1 MTTGQIILKK
11 PTVTLDRKPCRRA
24 RWVAYGI
31 ERISERYVILNLET
45 RLKRPDLIYAGSS
58 SKGAF
63 EAEYWAG
70 DDSYVGG
77 KRVEQGTHQTNIRI
91 PELDGWTMRMAATG
105 RYSIEILLE
114 RRES

>member
-1 MTTGQIILKK
+1 MTAGQIITK
-11 PTVTLDRKPCRRA
+11 PTITLDRKPCRRA
-24 RWVAYGI
+24 RWVTFGV

-45 RLKRPDLIYAGSS
+45 RLKRPELIYAGSSS

-70 DDSYVGG
+70 VDSYVGG

-91 PELDGWTMRMAATG
+91 PELDGWTMRMATTG
-105 RYSIEILLE
+105 RYTIEILLE
-114 RRES
+114 RREA

>member
-1 MTTGQIILKK
+1 MTPDQIIPKSV
-11 PTVTLDRKPCRRA
+11 VTLDRKPCRRA
-24 RWVAYGI
+24 RWVSLGV
-31 ERISERYVILNLET
+31 ERIGDRHAILNLET

-114 RRES
+114 KRES

>member
-1 MTTGQIILKK
+1 MTPDQIILKK

-24 RWVAYGI
+24 RWVSLGV
-31 ERISERYVILNLET
+31 ERIGERYAILSLET
-45 RLKRPDLIYAGSS
+45 RLKRPDLIYTGSS

-63 EAEYWAG
+63 VAEYWAG
-70 DDSYVGG
+70 DDSYLGG
-77 KRVEQGTHQTNIRI
+77 KRVEQGTHQTRIRI

>member
-1 MTTGQIILKK
+1 MTPDQIIPK
-11 PTVTLDRKPCRRA
+11 PAVTLDRKPCRRA
-24 RWVAYGI
+24 RWASLGV
-31 ERISERYVILNLET
+31 ERIGERYAILNLET

-63 EAEYWAG
+63 EVEYWAG
-70 DDSYVGG
+70 DDSYLGG
-77 KRVEQGTHQTNIRI
+77 RKVEQGTLQTNIRI

-114 RRES
+114 KRAP